1 MPAFLTLTKA
11 ILMSSTS
18 IDKSG
23 TRVPDP
29 PSEAKLILI
38 SIAVKK
44 MEGVKYGPPKWKQH
58 PTWHQISEGDYSI
71 QCSYYL
77 NKDVVVPAL
86 QYVAK

>member
-23 TRVPDP
+23 TCVPDH

-44 MEGVKYGPPKWKQH
+44 WR
-58 PTWHQISEGDYSI
+58 
-71 QCSYYL
+71 
-77 NKDVVVPAL
+77 A
-86 QYVAK
+86 